1 MPRVWLRYN
10 IFSVVDPMR
19 PETRLM
25 LALALY
31 LSSTANTPDVPH
43 KNFEMESCAEIASQ
57 SIDRET
63 IMAARTHD
71 RG

>member
-25 LALALY
+25 PALALY

-43 KNFEMESCAEIASQ
+43 KNFEMDTCAETACQ
-57 SIDRET
+57 RTDRET
-63 IMAARTHD
+63 TMAAQTHD